1 MTDKSVEID
10 DKYNHDITKIS
21 NYMRIEIF
29 LLLNFLNYLRKNKSR
44 QTYTTSGIIFI
55 NKYLKNF
62 FKLLKEI
69 FHDLNTWNVFY
80 EF

>member
-29 LLLNFLNYLRKNKSR
+29 LLLNFLNYLYKNKSR
-44 QTYTTSGIIFI
+44 QTYITSDIIFI

-62 FKLLKEI
+62 FKLLKKI
-69 FHDLNTWNVFY
+69 FLDFNT
-80 EF
+80 

>member
-1 MTDKSVEID
+1 MTGHKSVEID
-10 DKYNHDITKIS
+10 DKYNQDITKIS
-21 NYMRIEIF
+21 NYIGIEIF
-29 LLLNFLNYLRKNKSR
+29 LLLNFLNYLRKNKNR

-69 FHDLNTWNVFY
+69 FHDLNT
-80 EF
+80 

>member
-1 MTDKSVEID
+1 MTGHKSVEID

-29 LLLNFLNYLRKNKSR
+29 LLLNFLNYLYKNKSR
-44 QTYTTSGIIFI
+44 QTYITSDIIFI

-69 FHDLNTWNVFY
+69 FHDLNT
-80 EF
+80 

>member
-1 MTDKSVEID
+1 MTGHKSVEID

-69 FHDLNTWNVFY
+69 FHDLNT
-80 EF
+80 

>member
-1 MTDKSVEID
+1 MTVKSVEID

-29 LLLNFLNYLRKNKSR
+29 LLLNFLNYLYKNKSR
-44 QTYTTSGIIFI
+44 QTYITSDIIFI

-62 FKLLKEI
+62 FKLLKKI
-69 FHDLNTWNVFY
+69 FLDFNT
-80 EF
+80 